1 MKRTSIMLPED
12 IKTRAEERARQMGI
26 SLGEFI
32 RESLEAFLAE
42 RKDKRT
48 PDPLFSDSAV
58 SARRAPRNLAAR
70 HDEHL
75 YGRGT

>member
-12 IKTRAEERARQMGI
+12 IKARAQERARQMGI

-32 RESLEAFLAE
+32 RESLEAFLGGRE
-42 RKDKRT
+42 GQRT
-48 PDPLFSDSAV
+48 PDPLFSDTAV
-58 SARRAPRNLAAR
+58 SVRRVPRSLAAR

-75 YGRGT
+75 YGSGT